1 MMITLALNVSAFKL
15 TKGKKM
21 RRYEVKLTTT
31 ATKVVVVDAS
41 DADEACDMA
50 MDYIDSEESTYE
62 DDWDIVDVC
71 EIDPRE

>member
-1 MMITLALNVSAFKL
+1 
-15 TKGKKM
+15 M